1 MKILIVED
9 EPGLRA
15 SMAAYFG
22 EHHTVLEAGDLA
34 AATKALTQSPE
45 LLILDLTLPDGNGLP
60 WLQLWR
66 PSLSAKVVVLTA
78 NDQESTELKGLQLA
92 DEYLVK
98 PVSLRV
104 LAARVAK
111 LWPAADLQIR
121 ALTVDLAARRVT
133 RSGQP
138 ITLTAAEWRLFSY
151 LVQNRG
157 QILSREQI
165 IASLWDTRDAFV
177 ADNTLTVTMK
187 RLRDKLELDPAKP
200 QLLRTIR
207 GMGYFLDAQA

>member
-15 SMAAYFG
+15 SMAAFFG
-22 EHHTVLEAGDLA
+22 SQHQVLEAGDLA
-34 AATKALTQSPE
+34 AATTALTQSPE
-45 LLILDLTLPDGNGLP
+45 LMILDLTLPDGDGLP

-66 PSLSAKVVVLTA
+66 PSLSAKVVVLTS
-78 NDQESTELKGLQLA
+78 NDQESTELQGLKLA

-111 LWPAADLQIR
+111 LWPAADLQIG
-121 ALTVDLAARRVT
+121 ALSVDFAAHRVT

-187 RLRDKLELDPAKP
+187 RLRDKLEPDPAKP

>member
-9 EPGLRA
+9 EPGLRG
-15 SMAAYFG
+15 SMAAFFASQ
-22 EHHTVLEAGDLA
+22 HQVLEAGDLA
-34 AATKALTQSPE
+34 AATTALTQSPE
-45 LLILDLTLPDGNGLP
+45 LIILDLTLPDGDGLP
-60 WLQLWR
+60 WLRLWR
-66 PSLSAKVVVLTA
+66 PSLSAKIVVLTA
-78 NDQESTELKGLQLA
+78 NDQESTELQGLKLA

-104 LAARVAK
+104 LAARVAR
-111 LWPAADLQIR
+111 LWPAAAIQIG
-121 ALTVDLAARRVT
+121 ALTVDLASHRVT
-133 RSGQP
+133 RSSQP
-138 ITLTAAEWRLFSY
+138 ITLTAAEWRLFDY

-165 IASLWDTRDAFV
+165 IASLWDTREAFV

-187 RLRDKLELDPAKP
+187 RLRDKLESDPAKP

>member
-15 SMAAYFG
+15 SMAAFFG
-22 EHHTVLEAGDLA
+22 SQHQVLEAGDLA
-34 AATKALTQSPE
+34 AATTALTQSPE
-45 LLILDLTLPDGNGLP
+45 LMILDLTLPDGDGLP

-78 NDQESTELKGLQLA
+78 NDQESTVLQGLKLA
-92 DEYLVK
+92 DEYLVQ

-111 LWPAADLQIR
+111 LWPAADLQIG
-121 ALTVDLAARRVT
+121 ALSVDFAAHRVT

-187 RLRDKLELDPAKP
+187 RLRDKLEPDPAKP

>member
-15 SMAAYFG
+15 SMAAFFG
-22 EHHTVLEAGDLA
+22 SQHQVLEAGDLA
-34 AATKALTQSPE
+34 AATTALTQSPE
-45 LLILDLTLPDGNGLP
+45 LMILDLTLPDGDGLP

-78 NDQESTELKGLQLA
+78 NDQESTELQGLKLA

-111 LWPAADLQIR
+111 LWPAADLQIG
-121 ALTVDLAARRVT
+121 ALSVDFAAHRVT

-187 RLRDKLELDPAKP
+187 RLRDKLEPDPAKP

>member
-15 SMAAYFG
+15 SMAAFFASQ
-22 EHHTVLEAGDLA
+22 HQVLEAGDLA
-34 AATKALTQSPE
+34 AATTALTQSPE
-45 LLILDLTLPDGNGLP
+45 LIILDLTLPDGDGLP

-78 NDQESTELKGLQLA
+78 NDQESTELQGLKLA

-111 LWPAADLQIR
+111 LWPAADLQIG
-121 ALTVDLAARRVT
+121 ALTVDLAAHRVAH
-133 RSGQP
+133 SGQP
-138 ITLTAAEWRLFSY
+138 ITLTAAEWRLFDY

-165 IASLWDTRDAFV
+165 IASLWDTREAFV

-187 RLRDKLELDPAKP
+187 RLRDKLESDPAKP

>member
-15 SMAAYFG
+15 SMAAFFASQ
-22 EHHTVLEAGDLA
+22 HQVLEAGDLA
-34 AATKALTQSPE
+34 AATTALTQSPE
-45 LLILDLTLPDGNGLP
+45 LIILDLTLPDGDGLP
-60 WLQLWR
+60 WLHLWR

-78 NDQESTELKGLQLA
+78 NDQESTELQGLKLA

-111 LWPAADLQIR
+111 LWPAAAIQIG
-121 ALTVDLAARRVT
+121 ALSVDLAAHRVT
-133 RSGQP
+133 RSSQP
-138 ITLTAAEWRLFSY
+138 ITLTAAEWRLFEY

-165 IASLWDTRDAFV
+165 IACLWDTREAFV

-187 RLRDKLELDPAKP
+187 RLRDKLESDPAKP

>member
-15 SMAAYFG
+15 SMAAFFASQ
-22 EHHTVLEAGDLA
+22 HQVLEAGDLA
-34 AATKALTQSPE
+34 AATTALTQSPE
-45 LLILDLTLPDGNGLP
+45 LIILDLTLPDGDGLR

-78 NDQESTELKGLQLA
+78 NDQESTELRGLKLA

-111 LWPAADLQIR
+111 LWPAADLQIG
-121 ALTVDLAARRVT
+121 ALTVDLAAHRVT
-133 RSGQP
+133 RSGQA
-138 ITLTAAEWRLFSY
+138 ITLTAAEWRLFDY

-165 IASLWDTRDAFV
+165 IASLWDTREAFV

-187 RLRDKLELDPAKP
+187 RLRDKLESDPAKP

>member
-15 SMAAYFG
+15 SMAAFFG
-22 EHHTVLEAGDLA
+22 SQHQVLEAGDLA
-34 AATKALTQSPE
+34 AATTALTQSPE
-45 LLILDLTLPDGNGLP
+45 LMILDLTLPDGDGLP

-78 NDQESTELKGLQLA
+78 NDQESTVLQGLKLA

-111 LWPAADLQIR
+111 LWPAADLQIG
-121 ALTVDLAARRVT
+121 ALSVDFAAHRVT

-187 RLRDKLELDPAKP
+187 RLRDKLEPDPAKP

>member
-9 EPGLRA
+9 ERGLRA

-34 AATKALTQSPE
+34 AATTALTQSPE
-45 LLILDLTLPDGNGLP
+45 LIILDLTLPDGDGLP

-78 NDQESTELKGLQLA
+78 NDQESTELQGLKLA

-111 LWPAADLQIR
+111 LWPAAALQIG
-121 ALTVDLAARRVT
+121 ALTVDLAAHRVT

-138 ITLTAAEWRLFSY
+138 ITLTAAEWRLFDY

-187 RLRDKLELDPAKP
+187 RLRDKLEPDPAKP

>member
-34 AATKALTQSPE
+34 AATAALTQSPE
-45 LLILDLTLPDGNGLP
+45 LIILDLTLPDGDGLP

-78 NDQESTELKGLQLA
+78 NDQESTELRGLKLA

-104 LAARVAK
+104 LAARLAK
-111 LWPAADLQIR
+111 LWPAADLQIG
-121 ALTVDLAARRVT
+121 ALTVDLAAHRVT

-138 ITLTAAEWRLFSY
+138 ITLTAAEWRLFDY

-187 RLRDKLELDPAKP
+187 RLRDKLEPDPAKP

-207 GMGYFLDAQA
+207 GMGYFLDDQA

>member
-15 SMAAYFG
+15 SMAAFFG
-22 EHHTVLEAGDLA
+22 SQHQVLEAGDLA
-34 AATKALTQSPE
+34 AATTALTQSPE
-45 LLILDLTLPDGNGLP
+45 LMILDLTLPDGDGLP

-78 NDQESTELKGLQLA
+78 NDQESTELQGLKLA

-111 LWPAADLQIR
+111 LWPAADLQIG
-121 ALTVDLAARRVT
+121 ALTVDLAAHRVT

-187 RLRDKLELDPAKP
+187 RLRDKLEPDPAKP